1 MSDFITK
8 KIEEIKEKNSLSYGG
23 LVYDACGRRLPSG
36 TLSLAERYRLVGN
49 LFGLQFS
56 ERRTVG
62 DFNPMMDKICEDPE
76 FIKLDG
82 KLRADLCQ
90 RSFAYDRGEDDI
102 ALLKLSLGYIRELSQ
117 KLAELAAKFYG
128 RPDYILPAYFV
139 ATLIHY
145 HAPGCAFE
153 CNNILFHDGLSV
165 LCDDTDDLG
174 IYGEDAASLERMRC
188 KLSEWYNFVCQSTG
202 IDTRA
207 RRHTDIQL
215 SSVIRHTITC
225 YVVGC
230 FIKEYGIVEDGQFL
244 YTVAANRLIESIT
257 Q

>member
-8 KIEEIKEKNSLSYGG
+8 KVEEIVENKSLRYGG
-23 LVYDACGRRLPSG
+23 LVYDACGGRLPQG
-36 TLSLAERYRLVGN
+36 TLSLAEQYRLVGN

-56 ERRTVG
+56 ERGTVG
-62 DFNPMMDKICEDPE
+62 DFNPLIDKICEDSE
-76 FIKLDG
+76 LIKLDS
-82 KLRADLCQ
+82 KLRADLSQ
-90 RSFAYDRGEDDI
+90 RSFAYDRGEEDI

-117 KLAELAAKFYG
+117 KLADLTARFYG
-128 RPDYILPAYFV
+128 KPGQILPSYFT

-174 IYGEDAASLERMRC
+174 IYGEDAASLERMRG
-188 KLSEWYNFVCQSTG
+188 KLSDWYNLICQSTG
-202 IDTRA
+202 TDTRA
-207 RRHTDIQL
+207 RKHTDIHL
-215 SSVIRHTITC
+215 SSVIRHTFTC

-230 FIKEYGIVEDGQFL
+230 FMKECGIVEGGQFL
-244 YTVAANRLIESIT
+244 YTVAANRLIECIT
-257 Q
+257 E

>member
-1 MSDFITK
+1 MSDFIIK
-8 KIEEIKEKNSLSYGG
+8 KVEEIVKGKPLCYGG
-23 LVYDACGRRLPSG
+23 LVYDACGGRLPSG
-36 TLSLAERYRLVGN
+36 TMSLAERYRLVGN

-56 ERRTVG
+56 ERKTVG

-76 FIKLDG
+76 LIKLDG

-102 ALLKLSLGYIRELSQ
+102 ALLKLSLACIRELSQ

-128 RPDYILPAYFV
+128 QPSFILPAYFA

-174 IYGEDAASLERMRC
+174 IYGEDVASLESMRGTM
-188 KLSEWYNFVCQSTG
+188 SRVYTFVCKCTG

-207 RRHTDIQL
+207 RKHTEVNL
-215 SSVIRHTITC
+215 SDVIRHTFTC
-225 YVVGC
+225 YAVGC
-230 FIKEYGIVEDGQFL
+230 FLKERGIAENGQFL
-244 YTVAANRLIESIT
+244 YTVAANRLVESIA